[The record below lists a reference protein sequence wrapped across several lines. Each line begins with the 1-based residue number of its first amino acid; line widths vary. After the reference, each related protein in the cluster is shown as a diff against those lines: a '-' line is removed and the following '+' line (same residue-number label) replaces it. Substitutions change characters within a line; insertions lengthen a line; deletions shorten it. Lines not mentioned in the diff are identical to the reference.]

1 MGHFDRRSAILGN
14 LDYRNLKGL
23 EIGPLHNPLVRK
35 SDGFILY
42 VDHADTEFI
51 KKVNRNPQFNN
62 DDIVD
67 IDIVWG
73 DRPHKDLG
81 PHPMDYVL
89 ASHVIE
95 HVPDMIGWLM
105 DLHGALTEDGVICL
119 AIPDRRF
126 TFDLRRAE
134 STTGEMVEAYLLR
147 VRRPPARHLFDQVSL
162 QAAFPKAQGWEDDMF
177 VQSPVL
183 EKHLPGAQRLAER
196 VASTADYVDAHC
208 WVFTPESFLDV
219 GDRLSR
225 VGLFPFAIEYFHP
238 TEYGDYEFYARLRKS
253 QDPAA
258 IAASFQNARDLLK
271 NSPTEQAYREMLL
284 EKVYAQNLPE
294 SSYRHSLRDLAEQ
307 RKQLEDEQRRLAHE
321 LRYLQGL
328 MDEVKNSTSWRLTRP
343 LRWLGRVLKSNRLAQ
358 TLLYDPFHRKG

>member
-73 DRPHKDLG
+73 DRPLKDLV

-183 EKHLPGAQRLAER
+183 EKHLPGAAACRARGIDRRLCRCPLLGLYAR
-196 VASTADYVDAHC
+196 VVPGCRRPPVAGRPFPLRDRVLPPHGIRRLRVLCQAPQVARSG
-208 WVFTPESFLDV
+208 
-219 GDRLSR
+219 GDRRLVSERQGPPQELAHGAGLPGNAAGKGLRAELAGVVLSALAAR
-225 VGLFPFAIEYFHP
+225 PGRAKKATGRRATPTGSRASLF
-238 TEYGDYEFYARLRKS
+238 ARLDGRS
-253 QDPAA
+253 QEFDVP
-258 IAASFQNARDLLK
+258 
-271 NSPTEQAYREMLL
+271 
-284 EKVYAQNLPE
+284 
-294 SSYRHSLRDLAEQ
+294 
-307 RKQLEDEQRRLAHE
+307 
-321 LRYLQGL
+321 G
-328 MDEVKNSTSWRLTRP
+328 
-343 LRWLGRVLKSNRLAQ
+343 G
-358 TLLYDPFHRKG
+358 